1 MKTDKVSV
9 LMTVYNTAKYLDRS
23 INSIIK
29 QTYKNFELIIVD
41 DGSED
46 NSKKIISSYKNKKIK
61 KFFLKKNVGRINAL
75 KYAIKKSSGKYIAIL
90 DSDDVSNTNRLN
102 TQVKFFKSKKEIML
116 IASKVTFIDDKNNK
130 LFSYPKKFDA
140 INYNE
145 VVHFRN
151 IFPFSTV
158 MFRREVLKN
167 VPLFSRKIKYA
178 FDYDFV
184 LRVKK
189 KYKIFLIPKILGQF
203 TRRENSLT
211 TNENLSFQRISDLIN
226 ILNYSKNN
234 FNLTLKIK
242 ILVNT
247 KIFLENI
254 FLLICRF
261 KNFIK

>member
-1 MKTDKVSV
+1 
-9 LMTVYNTAKYLDRS
+9 
-23 INSIIK
+23 
-29 QTYKNFELIIVD
+29 
-41 DGSED
+41 
-46 NSKKIISSYKNKKIK
+46 
-61 KFFLKKNVGRINAL
+61 
-75 KYAIKKSSGKYIAIL
+75 
-90 DSDDVSNTNRLN
+90 
-102 TQVKFFKSKKEIML
+102 ML

-167 VPLFSRKIKYA
+167 VSLFSRKIKYA

-211 TNENLSFQRISDLIN
+211 TNENLSFQRSSDLIN
-226 ILNYSKNN
+226 ILNFSKNN

-247 KIFLENI
+247 KIFLGNI
-254 FLLICRF
+254 FLQIYRF

>member
-46 NSKKIISSYKNKKIK
+46 NFKKIISIYKNKKIK

-75 KYAIKKSSGKYIAIL
+75 KYALKKSSGKYIAIL

-102 TQVKFFKSKKEIML
+102 TQVKFFKRKKELML

-167 VPLFSRKIKYA
+167 VLFSRK
-178 FDYDFV
+178 
-184 LRVKK
+184 
-189 KYKIFLIPKILGQF
+189 
-203 TRRENSLT
+203 N
-211 TNENLSFQRISDLIN
+211 
-226 ILNYSKNN
+226 
-234 FNLTLKIK
+234 
-242 ILVNT
+242 
-247 KIFLENI
+247 
-254 FLLICRF
+254 
-261 KNFIK
+261 